1 MRVLVHSGGC
11 VLDWAGF
18 VVPQYKGRS
27 PKNVC
32 GGGDAV
38 NRVVIS

>member
-1 MRVLVHSGGC
+1 MVEQTGLGYLC
-11 VLDWAGF
+11 LIK
-18 VVPQYKGRS
+18 KGRS

-38 NRVVIS
+38 KRVFFP